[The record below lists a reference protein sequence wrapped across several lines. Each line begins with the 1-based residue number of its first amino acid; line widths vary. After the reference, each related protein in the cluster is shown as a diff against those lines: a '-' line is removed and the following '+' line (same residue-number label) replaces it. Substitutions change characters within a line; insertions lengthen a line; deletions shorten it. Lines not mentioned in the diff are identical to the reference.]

1 VEALTVLVSLVYL
14 STLLLGLLSGVLLF
28 VIVVSAPAWRA
39 WPPADVRAWFTDN
52 EPRLTVL
59 MFPLSAGSVAASGA
73 ALFVGIVTDTT
84 AVAWLGFAA
93 AGAAG
98 VGTVTL
104 LFNEPINQ
112 VLTAPAP
119 PGGDLVESLLGR
131 WLVWHRV
138 RFGLA
143 LFAFAC
149 AVFAV
154 RAL

>member
-1 VEALTVLVSLVYL
+1 MLVLLVYL

-39 WPPADVRAWFTDN
+39 WSATDVREWFADN
-52 EPRLTVL
+52 APRLTVL
-59 MFPLSAGSVAASGA
+59 MFAVSAGSVGASGA
-73 ALFVGIVTDTT
+73 ALVVGILSDTPG
-84 AVAWLGFAA
+84 VAWLGFAA

-98 VGTVTL
+98 VGAVTL
-104 LFNEPINQ
+104 IFNEPINQ
-112 VLTAPAP
+112 VLTAPAA
-119 PGGDLVESLLGR
+119 PGDDLVESLLGR

-149 AVFAV
+149 AVFGV
-154 RAL
+154 RTL